1 MKKFFIFVLALVM
14 NLSIATAV
22 IVAADSNQ
30 TDGNWVGCF
39 DNFGVETTDEGLII
53 VYDGY
58 YSAELDDDYIALIIN
73 IKTLKESIYEGS
85 TIKQEGLMNFALLNT
100 PCVNPTWSN
109 DYSGLYMHVRNIG
122 GKLYFKLFIK
132 STAVAA
138 GYQLL
143 YEHTTELNI
152 GDVESI
158 VLQKEKNGYSFF
170 VNEVEYAHESLAG
183 VPHGAMCDANG
194 KTYFA
199 YASFNNPDDADRKF
213 LLKGVVNEKPEVSEP
228 QKTCDCC
235 DETCAGECI
244 CVSGSACN
252 TACDCGCENCNSG
265 IAENPE
271 DTYAKYV
278 TSETWG
284 GPYGQFGVTPQWNGL
299 NIIYDG
305 WYTKA
310 LSPDYIEVNFSFIN
324 LLESIVNGTT
334 YSQEGIFDIAFLD
347 KQYTTPNWTRTSAN
361 GLYLMMRNI
370 DDQVFVEVSYKSA
383 DMDAVQII
391 FNSALNIEI
400 DAALKL
406 VMEKGESGFILS
418 INGIRLAEE
427 TTATLSTDIFCDN
440 NGYTFFAMQSFATG
454 GSGNDAD
461 KRLMSLSYIAEKK
474 GQIVDPS
481 ILPPEQIEQGEED
494 YNAPVGLGLTAKKY
508 GGEGTVTQLE
518 NGVRITGDSV
528 LFTSLSNQ
536 SIETMLLIDV
546 LPENAQLRLSLD
558 SEQKIYSLNEVPAA
572 FIIIK
577 NENGIMVSADGTTWK
592 DINVLLTDAV
602 TIAFVISDGTISIFV
617 NEEKIETQIPQTAI
631 TGENGT
637 FLAFAMTEGVSIDVT
652 SIKNKILNVDIS
664 SSANWNDPFGGVVQ
678 EENTIVNAHAT
689 LKTALDNDFVKI
701 DFKINGL
708 IDSMQCTSY
717 ITFALLMKN
726 SICDPISPI
735 EPGLYIWLRNYGGK
749 LQFKISAQTEFM
761 GIIESH
767 DWTDLNIP
775 LTERISLIFLKDNEK
790 GSYRIFFNN
799 FEVVGGKLDEILTL
813 DSSDRNERTWFGIG
827 CWNDINATDAPISE
841 TRSVIIYSVDNVFD
855 KEDMP
860 KDVIEIGEI
869 KEVPGFDSEEEKPN
883 GDKENENDKTGC
895 SASCFYANA
904 IGAVL
909 LFAVAIAVMKKKW
922 TD

>member
-22 IVAADSNQ
+22 IVAAASNQ

-39 DNFGVETTDEGLII
+39 DNFGVETTDEGLVI

-58 YSAELDDDYIALIIN
+58 YSAELDDDYIALDIN
-73 IKTLKESIYEGS
+73 IQTLKESIYEGS
-85 TIKQEGLMNFALLNT
+85 TIMQEGLMNFALLNT

-132 STAVAA
+132 STAVAD

-244 CVSGSACN
+244 CVSGSACD
-252 TACDCGCENCNSG
+252 TACDCGCENCNPG
-265 IAENPE
+265 LAENPE
-271 DTYAKYV
+271 NTYAKYV

-391 FNSALNIEI
+391 FNSSLNIEI

-536 SIETMLLIDV
+536 SIETMLLIDA

-592 DINVLLTDAV
+592 DINVVLTDAV

-689 LKTALDNDFVKI
+689 LKTAFDNDFVKI

-775 LTERISLIFLKDNEK
+775 LTERISLTFLKDNEK